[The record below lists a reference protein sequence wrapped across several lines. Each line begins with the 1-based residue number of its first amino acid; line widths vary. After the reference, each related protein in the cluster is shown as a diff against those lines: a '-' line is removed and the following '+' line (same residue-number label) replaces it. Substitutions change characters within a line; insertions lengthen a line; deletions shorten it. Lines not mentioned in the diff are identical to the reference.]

1 MSTLRHALLG
11 LALLSPAPLLAEE
24 VNTTPSVVEA
34 GAYVVDPSHTQVH
47 FDVLHMGFSYYEG
60 RFSNVSGE
68 LDLKPA
74 DLPGSSVQIT
84 VPIDAVSTTSAKL
97 DGELKS
103 ADWLDAGKF
112 ATMTFKSNEVKPT
125 GEGEADV
132 MGDLTLH
139 GVTKP
144 LTLHVKL
151 VGSGINPMDRKYT
164 AGFSVSGRLK
174 RSDFGVTKYLP
185 LIGDEVELEI
195 NGAFEKK

>member
-1 MSTLRHALLG
+1 MSKLRRALLCVAV
-11 LALLSPAPLLAEE
+11 LAPAPLLAQD
-24 VNTTPSVVEA
+24 VNTTPSAVEA
-34 GAYVVDPSHTQVH
+34 GAYVLDPNHTQVH

-60 RFSNVSGE
+60 RFSNVSGQ
-68 LDLKPA
+68 LDLKPT
-74 DLPGSSVQIT
+74 DVPGSSVQIT
-84 VPIDAVSTTSAKL
+84 VPVDAVSTTSAKL

-112 ATMTFKSNEVKPT
+112 PIMTFKSTEVKPT

-132 MGDLTLH
+132 IGDLALH
-139 GVTKP
+139 GITKS

-151 VGSGINPMDRKYT
+151 VGSGTNPMDHKYT
-164 AGFSVSGRLK
+164 AGFSVTGRLK

-185 LIGDEVELEI
+185 LIGDEVEMEI